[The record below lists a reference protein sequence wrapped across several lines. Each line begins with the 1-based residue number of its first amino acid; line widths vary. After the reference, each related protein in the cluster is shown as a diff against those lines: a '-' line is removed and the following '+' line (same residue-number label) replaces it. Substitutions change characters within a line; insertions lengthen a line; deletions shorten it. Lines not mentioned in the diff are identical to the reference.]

1 MTVFSLQTVRAALPG
16 MSDGSA
22 ASSLPLPSL
31 LDRGLCPEILLG
43 MPHLTP
49 FGLSRTWLLK
59 ELAHRHWLMLG
70 RDLGMDNADFRTP
83 DGQEA
88 YAAISAL
95 SCNVRFSQARANA
108 VLSIAANLYP
118 VSHARCESLFTL
130 CVDGVPAGAVVLQS
144 AFVARTSGTNRSVR
158 RSMLRNANVSGSV
171 RPSRLAGAAGLL
183 RTLDT
188 AALPCWNETL
198 FQPCPLEEF
207 NGAGLFY
214 FAEFLAA
221 AARAFWQWEGAE
233 AAALR
238 FEKPHVVLFTGNIDQ
253 GETLRIRL
261 CSALGTE
268 SADLCTVGRMDGSVI
283 ASVLFGH
290 GEVEADKA
298 AISNP
303 R

>member
-1 MTVFSLQTVRAALPG
+1 MAGG
-16 MSDGSA
+16 MAGSSI
-22 ASSLPLPSL
+22 ASGLSQPSL

-70 RDLGMDNADFRTP
+70 RHLGMDNADFRTP

-95 SCNVRFSQARANA
+95 SCNVRFSQARANS
-108 VLSIAANLYP
+108 VLSIEASLYP

-130 CVDGVPAGAVVLQS
+130 YVDGVAAGAVVLQS
-144 AFVARTSGTNRSVR
+144 AFVARSSGTNRSVR
-158 RSMLRNANVSGSV
+158 RSLIRNAHVSGPV
-171 RPSRLAGAAGLL
+171 RSSRLAGAVGLL
-183 RTLDT
+183 RTLDA
-188 AALPCWNETL
+188 AALHCRNETL

-214 FAEFLAA
+214 FAEFLAVTG
-221 AARAFWQWEGAE
+221 RAFWQWEGAE

-238 FEKPHVVLFTGNIDQ
+238 LERPHTVLFTGNIEQ
-253 GETLRIRL
+253 GETLSIRL
-261 CSALGTE
+261 CSGQDTE
-268 SADLCTVGRMDGSVI
+268 PVSLCTVGRMDGSII
-283 ASVLFGH
+283 ASILFGDDA
-290 GEVEADKA
+290 ADAGQSRKPV
-298 AISNP
+298 SDP
-303 R
+303 QKPS